1 MFDLSKSNLPP
12 LLIEEQDTTG
22 IQDSWKHRFSSKS
35 IKKLSNRLPRSW
47 VKVGL
52 GCGAI
57 ALLGLAAGL
66 SWRFAQSQKPPSV
79 WISGIEVSQ
88 SEASKIISSPR
99 PLLNSVASPI
109 PLSSPTQPKPDSTI
123 PKVFPRQ
130 IDLKVGETVSIQ
142 GDLAASNQPY
152 MLQGKQGQ
160 ILTVRLEGANVDVQV
175 LQANQQPVI
184 TKTSQ
189 AETWSGQLPADAPY
203 FIQVSGSGSYALNV
217 TLLPS
222 P

>member
-12 LLIEEQDTTG
+12 LLIEDQDTTG
-22 IQDSWKHRFSSKS
+22 IQDSWKHQFFSKS
-35 IKKLSNRLPRSW
+35 IRKLPNQLTRPW

-52 GCGAI
+52 SCGAI
-57 ALLGLAAGL
+57 ALLGLSAGL
-66 SWRFAQSQKPPSV
+66 VWCFAQSQKPPSV

-99 PLLNSVASPI
+99 PMLNSVASPI
-109 PLSSPTQPKPDSTI
+109 PLSNPAQPKSDSAI
-123 PKVFPRQ
+123 SKVFPRQ

-142 GDLAASNQPY
+142 GDLEASAQPY
-152 MLQGKQGQ
+152 MLQAKQGQ
-160 ILTVRLEGANVDVQV
+160 ILTVRLEGANVTMQV
-175 LQANQQPVI
+175 LQANQQPVA
-184 TKTSQ
+184 TNTSQ
-189 AETWSGQLPADAPY
+189 AATWSGQLPADAHY
-203 FIQVSGSGSYALNV
+203 FIQVSGSGSYALSV

>member
-12 LLIEEQDTTG
+12 LLIDEQDTAR
-22 IQDSWKHRFSSKS
+22 IQDSRSPFSSNSVRKR
-35 IKKLSNRLPRSW
+35 LSQLPRPW
-47 VKVGL
+47 IKVGIS
-52 GCGAI
+52 CGAI
-57 ALLGLAAGL
+57 ALLGTAAGL
-66 SWRFAQSQKPPSV
+66 SWRFAQSQKTPSV
-79 WISGIEVSQ
+79 WISGTEVSQ

-99 PLLNSVASPI
+99 PLLNSVSSPI
-109 PLSSPTQPKPDSTI
+109 PLSDPVQPKPDTTI
-123 PKVFPRQ
+123 SKAFPRQ

-142 GDLAASNQPY
+142 GDLAVSAQPY
-152 MLQGKQGQ
+152 MLQAKQGQ
-160 ILTVRLEGANVDVQV
+160 ILTVRLEGANVDMQV
-175 LQANQQPVI
+175 LQANQQPVT

-189 AETWSGQLPADAPY
+189 AATWSGQLPADAHY